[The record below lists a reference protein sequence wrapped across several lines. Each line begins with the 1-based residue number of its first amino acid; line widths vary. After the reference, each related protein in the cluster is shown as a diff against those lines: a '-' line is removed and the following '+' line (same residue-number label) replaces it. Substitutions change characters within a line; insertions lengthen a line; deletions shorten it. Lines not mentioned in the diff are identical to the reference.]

1 MSTLKHLGA
10 IGAVLLLSGQAAQAQ
25 DVGLALRAGTLGLGG
40 ELTVGLSD
48 RLNLRGGGYGF
59 GLDFNATEDD
69 INYDFDLD
77 LLSAGGYVD
86 FHPFAGGFRL
96 TGGVLYVGNDLFAQA
111 LPDDGEFDIGDRTFT
126 VAEVGTLTG
135 DLGFNEVA
143 PYAGIGWG
151 NAVSKDGRWAFMV
164 DVGVLFQGRP
174 DVALAS
180 TGGTLS
186 GDPLLTDELR
196 REEANLE
203 DDLGLFRFYPVI
215 SLGVAYR
222 F

>member
-1 MSTLKHLGA
+1 MSVGSGIPANAGCYRPITIAAPEGLCVNARSPAPVANRMAVGHRVVNTVMGA
-10 IGAVLLLSGQAAQAQ
+10 
-25 DVGLALRAGTLGLGG
+25 
-40 ELTVGLSD
+40 
-48 RLNLRGGGYGF
+48 
-59 GLDFNATEDD
+59 
-69 INYDFDLD
+69 
-77 LLSAGGYVD
+77 
-86 FHPFAGGFRL
+86 
-96 TGGVLYVGNDLFAQA
+96 FAQA

-186 GDPLLTDELR
+186 DDPLRTDELR

-215 SLGVAYR
+215 SLGIAYR